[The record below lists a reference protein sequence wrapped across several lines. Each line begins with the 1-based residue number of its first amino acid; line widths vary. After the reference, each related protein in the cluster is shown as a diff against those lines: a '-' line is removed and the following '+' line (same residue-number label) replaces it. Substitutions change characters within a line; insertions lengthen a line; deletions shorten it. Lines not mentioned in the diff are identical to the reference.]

1 MRNIS
6 RRAIIKTIGLTASAS
21 LFELSAMSHNL
32 NEGITAK
39 NRLKIVVVGAHPDD
53 PETMCGGT
61 MALFTNT
68 DHEVVSAYLTRG
80 ETGIKGLSNDET
92 AKIRTAESINACQ
105 ILNTRPEFIGQ
116 INGSCEI
123 TEIRYKEMHQF
134 LKKEDPDV
142 VITHWPIDTHRDHR
156 ICSNLVFDAWLHLDH
171 KFNLY
176 YGEVMTG
183 IQSQIF
189 LPTEYVN
196 ISSVIKQ
203 KHDACYCHKS
213 QNIEDEYPTCHGRM
227 EIFRGMEFSCEFAEA
242 FVKHAQSV
250 KSTII

>member
-6 RRAIIKTIGLTASAS
+6 RRTIVKSIGLAASTS
-21 LFELSAMSHNL
+21 LFGLSAMPHNL
-32 NEGITAK
+32 NEEIIAK
-39 NRLKIVVVGAHPDD
+39 NKLKIVVVGAHPDD

-68 DHEVVSAYLTRG
+68 GHEVVSAYLTRG

-92 AKIRTAESINACQ
+92 AKIRTKESINACQ

-213 QNIEDEYPTCHGRM
+213 QNIEDEYPTYHGRM

-242 FVKHAQSV
+242 FVKHIQSM
-250 KSTII
+250 KSLII